1 MARARSLE
9 EVLAALG
16 RVRKSPQTPES
27 QETLRAALRSLS
39 SLAAAKA
46 ARIVGEAGI
55 RGLEGELQEA
65 FARFRERPEKD
76 PGCQAKT
83 AVVEALA
90 RLEHD
95 DPAVFLQG
103 IRHVQM
109 EPVWGGR
116 VDTAVPLRG
125 ACGLALAAMG
135 YREALIELAD
145 LLADPEAPARAAA
158 ARAIG
163 HRGGEDG
170 VPLLRL
176 RAAMGESD
184 PEVLAECFSAL
195 LKLAPRTSLPLLA
208 RVLQGADAAVAETA
222 ALALGASRRPEAFE
236 LLRDCLEG
244 AARRGWRPSL
254 LLALASLRQ
263 EESFELLLGLVRDG
277 SASDAAAAVA
287 ALAPHSTD
295 EALRA
300 RIVEAA
306 AGRDEPRVRQAL
318 ASLY

>member
-1 MARARSLE
+1 VARARSLE
-9 EVLAALG
+9 DVLAALG
-16 RVRKSPQTPES
+16 RVRESPQAPES
-27 QETLRAALRSLS
+27 LEALRAALRGPS
-39 SLAAAKA
+39 SHAAAKA
-46 ARIVGEAGI
+46 ARIVGEADV
-55 RGLEGELQEA
+55 RGLEAELREA
-65 FARFRERPEKD
+65 FERFLERPEKD

-83 AVVEALA
+83 AAAEALM

-109 EPVWGGR
+109 EPVYGGR

-125 ACGLALAAMG
+125 SCGLALAAMG
-135 YREALIELAD
+135 YHDALIELAD
-145 LLADPEAPARAAA
+145 LLADPEPPARAAA
-158 ARAIG
+158 ARAVA

-176 RAAMGESD
+176 RAAMGEKD
-184 PEVLAECFSAL
+184 PDVLGECFSSL
-195 LKLAPRTSLPLLA
+195 LKLAPRTSLPFVA
-208 RVLQGADAAVAETA
+208 RVLQGPDAAAAEAA
-222 ALALGASRRPEAFE
+222 ALALGASRRPEAFA

-244 AARRGWRPSL
+244 AGRRGWRPSL
-254 LLALASLRQ
+254 LLALASLRR
-263 EESFELLLGLVRDG
+263 EESFALLLGMVRDG
-277 SASDAAAAVA
+277 SAADAAAAVA
-287 ALAPHSTD
+287 ALAPQSGD